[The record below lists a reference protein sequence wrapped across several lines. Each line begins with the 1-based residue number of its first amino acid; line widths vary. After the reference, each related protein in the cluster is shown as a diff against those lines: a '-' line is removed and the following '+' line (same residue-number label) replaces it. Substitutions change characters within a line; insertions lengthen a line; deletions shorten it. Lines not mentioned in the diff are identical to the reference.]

1 MPELTLVLAT
11 YNEAENLPPLVEA
24 LEESGEDL
32 HLVVVDDDSPD
43 GTGRIAQQLS
53 EQFGNITVVSR
64 PGRLGL
70 GSALQAGWPLR
81 WTPAPGT

>member
-1 MPELTLVLAT
+1 MPELALVLAT

-32 HLVVVDDDSPD
+32 HLVVDDDNPD

-53 EQFGNITVVSR
+53 EQFGHITVVSC

-70 GSALQAGWPLR
+70 G
-81 WTPAPGT
+81 

>member
-1 MPELTLVLAT
+1 MPALTLVLAT

-32 HLVVVDDDSPD
+32 HLVVDDDSPD
-43 GTGRIAQQLS
+43 GTALIAQQLS
-53 EQFGNITVVSR
+53 AQFGNITVVSR

>member
-11 YNEAENLPPLVEA
+11 GNEAKNLPPLFEA

-32 HLVVVDDDSPD
+32 HLVVDDDSPD